1 MGTKPKN
8 DKLDIIASMFEN
20 ETFAEFNLCCEDET
34 FKQLL
39 LDNCKKPI
47 NDVVSILTNHANN
60 YLI

>member
-1 MGTKPKN
+1 MGTKPKL

-20 ETFAEFNLCCEDET
+20 ETLAPFNLCCEDEK